1 MPDVD
6 GQIVLGLDIA
16 KTTEQMDQDL
26 NRVLTNIGKKEITLS
41 AKIDNIRSEQITSQ
55 INNIA
60 KQLNQSLTVKDIKVN
75 ISLEQSNIERIK
87 SELSGLKIS
96 DSGAK
101 ELMKEFTSMNIALEK
116 VQHKW
121 VEVKKAEDDGT
132 ESTQKLLNLM
142 IQGSTE
148 QGKLVSITKQFN
160 VETGEVV
167 RTQTAITD
175 NLKAQQKEQDT
186 LAKKAQAENDAR
198 VKYLSQQ
205 KSLLKDIASAYT
217 NQNSPK
223 SVNDE
228 SHLRE
233 LEKQYQS
240 IKTQIEQLE
249 SSDGALSQKQRSNIS
264 SQIADLKRLAKE
276 YQNAEYVAT
285 QLRTK
290 DIAPIKEE
298 ELSKLA
304 LFESHLDNAGVLTA
318 EFKNRITELTGKLSN
333 AFDNNSLT
341 AYLNGFD
348 LLKADVKVFQEQ
360 LRGLNGKYQA
370 LQTIQGKISGLEKSM
385 VGKGKDSNEYKALND
400 QLQLQYEYRRR
411 ITSEIERTVSVH
423 PELINYSKEFNNY
436 VIQTAE
442 NAGKL
447 AIAEGKVADAI
458 MQTANNYRDQAKS
471 NSLENSIS
479 ALETKFLALKN
490 VSDSSAQ
497 SIQSN
502 FVHLRSLAE
511 TIATSTN
518 NAQVINAYDQYDAII
533 KRVSND
539 LDIMARQSKAAEQ
552 ATREHEKAVKDDT
565 AAQLTMTKSSTL
577 SNSIESWINQNT
589 KAAQV
594 YGDKLREIQALLANN
609 SDPIMLAKAR
619 AELAKIKSEAKVAGL
634 VTSQF
639 ATSLKNTTLQLLG
652 LTSGVMVIRKIIS
665 VIKEGVNTVV
675 ELDTALVDLQKTTT
689 MSGSDL
695 VSFYEEANDA
705 AKKLGVTT
713 KDIIQ
718 SAADWSRLGYSDKTS
733 STMMAKLAA
742 QFSAISPGVDI
753 GTATTGLVSVMKAY
767 GIEAEEVLD
776 GVMSKIN
783 IVGNT
788 AATSNAEIING
799 LQNSASAMAAMNSTL
814 EENVALFTAAQE
826 ITQDDS
832 KVGNALRSISM
843 RVRGYDEETG
853 ELSEELANITGE
865 VYDLT
870 KATENSQGVS
880 LFTDETQEH
889 YKSVYQYLKDISEV
903 YDDLSEKQQQQLM
916 EKLFGKNRASVGQA
930 ILQNF
935 EAAEKA
941 MNNMAESAGNADA
954 EMEIIT
960 KSLEFKLNALKE
972 TGTGIFQNLF
982 KREEIGVIID
992 MLTGLASAIDFVTSL
1007 IGPFGTAL
1015 AGVGIAAFVKNLD

>member
-16 KTTEQMDQDL
+16 KTTEQMNQDL
-26 NRVLTNIGKKEITLS
+26 NRVLTNIGKKKITLS

-55 INNIA
+55 INSIA

-75 ISLEQSNIERIK
+75 VSLEQSNIERIR

-101 ELMKEFTSMNIALEK
+101 ELTKEFTSMNVALEK
-116 VQHKW
+116 VQHRW

-148 QGKLVSITKQFN
+148 QGKLVSVTKQFN

-167 RTQTAITD
+167 RTQMAITD
-175 NLKAQQKEQDT
+175 NLKAQQKEQDA
-186 LAKKAQAENDAR
+186 LAKKAQADNDAR
-198 VKYLSQQ
+198 IKYLSQQ

-217 NQNSPK
+217 TSPK
-223 SVNDE
+223 SAKDE

-249 SSDGALSQKQRSNIS
+249 SADGALSQKQRSNIS

-304 LFESHLDNAGVLTA
+304 LFERHLDNAGVLTA
-318 EFKNRITELTGKLSN
+318 EFKDRITELTGKLSN

-385 VGKGKDSNEYKALND
+385 VGKGKDSSEYKALND

-411 ITSEIERTVSVH
+411 ITAEIEKTISIH

-436 VIQTAE
+436 VIQTFE

-447 AIAEGKVADAI
+447 AIEEGKIADQIAKR
-458 MQTANNYRDQAKS
+458 ANGYRDQAMT

-479 ALETKFLALKN
+479 ALETKFLSLKN

-497 SIQSN
+497 SMQSN

-577 SNSIESWINQNT
+577 SNSIESWMNQNT

-609 SDPIMLAKAR
+609 NDPVMLAKAR
-619 AELAKIKSEAKVAGL
+619 AELAKIKSEAKADGL

-767 GIEAEEVLD
+767 DIEAEEVLD

-799 LQNSASAMAAMNSTL
+799 LQNSAAAMAAMNSTL

-930 ILQNF
+930 ILRNF

-954 EMEIIT
+954 EMKIIT

-1015 AGVGIAAFVKNLD
+1015 AGVGIAAFIKNLD

>member
-16 KTTEQMDQDL
+16 QTTQQMNEDL
-26 NRVLTNIGKKEITLS
+26 NRVLSNIGKKEITLS
-41 AKIDNIRSEQITSQ
+41 AKIENIRSEQITSQ
-55 INNIA
+55 INNVA

-75 ISLEQSNIERIK
+75 VSLEQSNIERIRK
-87 SELSGLKIS
+87 ELSGFKIS

-101 ELMKEFTSMNIALEK
+101 ELTKEFTSMNVALEK

-121 VEVKKAEDDGT
+121 VEIKKAEDDGT
-132 ESTQKLLNLM
+132 VSSQKLLNLM

-148 QGKLVSITKQFN
+148 QGKLVSVTKQFN

-175 NLKAQQKEQDT
+175 NLKEQQKAQDA
-186 LAKKAQAENDAR
+186 LAKKSQADNDAR
-198 VKYLSQQ
+198 IKYLSQQ
-205 KSLLKDIASAYT
+205 KSLLKDIGSAYT
-217 NQNSPK
+217 TSPK
-223 SVNDE
+223 RVKDD
-228 SHLRE
+228 SHLKE
-233 LEKQYQS
+233 LEKQYQA
-240 IKTQIEQLE
+240 IKAQIEQLE
-249 SSDGALSQKQRSNIS
+249 SADGALSQKQKSNIS

-577 SNSIESWINQNT
+577 SNSIKSWMNQNT

-695 VSFYEEANDA
+695 VSFYEEANDT

-718 SAADWSRLGYSDKTS
+718 SAADWSRLGYSDKNS
-733 STMMAKLAA
+733 SQMMAKLAA
-742 QFSAISPGVDI
+742 QFAAISPGVSI
-753 GTATTGLVSVMKAY
+753 EESTTGLVSVMKAY
-767 GIEAEEVLD
+767 GIKAEEVLD

-930 ILQNF
+930 ILRNF

-954 EMEIIT
+954 EMKIIT

-992 MLTGLASAIDFVTSL
+992 ILTKLAEAVDFVTDKL
-1007 IGPFGTAL
+1007 GLFGTVA
-1015 AGVGIAAFVKNLD
+1015 AGVGIAAFVKNFG